1 MASQIATSGFRTTPV
16 IGINRAG
23 LILALLVGGLHLLWS
38 LLVMSGFAQPFV
50 DFVFWLHSIRPV
62 YVIEPFEPIRAAA
75 LIAYAA
81 VAGYVIGA
89 AFAFLWNRILSNR
102 L

>member
-1 MASQIATSGFRTTPV
+1 
-16 IGINRAG
+16 
-23 LILALLVGGLHLLWS
+23 
-38 LLVMSGFAQPFV
+38 
-50 DFVFWLHSIRPV
+50 
-62 YVIEPFEPIRAAA
+62 